1 MTAQIIWQKLNTLLA
16 HNLINNL
23 HKLIM
28 QQFIK
33 LGIYC
38 WVLSCVTM
46 TVAQAEPYHLIA
58 GSSTLGFRESDKQN
72 VNIGFSAVFNEI
84 LSSEN
89 VKCDFK
95 STDSSEELY
104 AAIQANQVN
113 AFFGSPV
120 EFLKTEQYF
129 LDSPIAS
136 GIFANQ
142 LKYKNYL
149 LVRKDSGIYSITQLK
164 GKKLVTSKWTT
175 GDLGGLYLET
185 LLLEN
190 KQALPKQFF
199 SEVLMTETSNRALV
213 DLLFKKADA
222 TLVNENQFN
231 IAAEL
236 NPQLRSNI
244 KILSESEPYLI
255 FVTALS
261 KNTPTQEIRAIKNSL
276 FTVHKTAKGRSVLNL
291 LKIQG
296 FQEVSSADLDN
307 VRVLIAKNK
316 RLKAEQNVR

>member
-1 MTAQIIWQKLNTLLA
+1 
-16 HNLINNL
+16 
-23 HKLIM
+23 M

-38 WVLSCVTM
+38 WVFCCLMM
-46 TVAQAEPYHLIA
+46 TVAHAEPYHLIA
-58 GSSTLGFRESDKQN
+58 GSSKLGFRENDKQN
-72 VNIGFSAVFNEI
+72 INIGFSKVFNEI

-120 EFLKTEQYF
+120 EFIQAEQYF
-129 LDSPIAS
+129 LDSPLAS
-136 GIFANQ
+136 GVFDRE
-142 LKYKNYL
+142 LKSKVYL
-149 LVRKDSGIYSITQLK
+149 LVRKDSGINSITQLK

-185 LLLEN
+185 LLLEH
-190 KQALPKQFF
+190 KQDLPKQFF
-199 SEVLMTETSNRALV
+199 SEILTPETSNQALV
-213 DLLFKKADA
+213 ELFFKKADVA
-222 TLVNENQFN
+222 LVNANQFD

-261 KNTPTQEIRAIKNSL
+261 KNTPTQEIKAIKNSL
-276 FTVHKTAKGRSVLNL
+276 LTVHKTSKGRSVLNL

-296 FQEVSSADLDN
+296 FQEISHLDLDN

>member
-1 MTAQIIWQKLNTLLA
+1 
-16 HNLINNL
+16 
-23 HKLIM
+23 M

-33 LGIYC
+33 LGIYY
-38 WVLSCVTM
+38 WVLCCLMMS
-46 TVAQAEPYHLIA
+46 AAHAETYHLIA
-58 GSSTLGFRESDKQN
+58 GSSVLGFRENDKQN
-72 VNIGFSAVFNEI
+72 VNIGFSTAFNEI

-95 STDSSEELY
+95 STDTSEELY

-120 EFLKTEQYF
+120 EFIQAEQYF

-149 LVRKDSGIYSITQLK
+149 LVRKDSGINSITQLK
-164 GKKLVTSKWTT
+164 SKRLVTTKWTT

-190 KQALPKQFF
+190 KQVLPKRFF
-199 SEVLMTETSNRALV
+199 SEILTPDTSNRALV
-213 DLLFKKADA
+213 DLFFKKADVA
-222 TLVNENQFN
+222 LINENQFN

-261 KNTPTQEIRAIKNSL
+261 KNTPAQEAEAIKNSL
-276 FTVHKTAKGRSVLNL
+276 LTVHKTSKGRSVLNL
-291 LKIQG
+291 LKLQG
-296 FQEVSSADLDN
+296 FQEISKTDLDN
-307 VRVLIAKNK
+307 VRALIAKNK